1 MSEQYILVI
10 DEGTTGTRALIVDR
24 QSQIKGQAYTEFT
37 QYNPAPDRVEH
48 DAEEI
53 WAATRRMIDDAL
65 HQSGLTIANIA
76 AIGITN
82 QRATTVVW
90 DRATGKPITP
100 AIVWQ
105 DTRTASFIESIRE
118 RWAEKVYARTG
129 WALAPVYSSLSL
141 HWILENV
148 PGARKRAEAGE
159 LAFGTIDSW
168 LIYKLTGGKTHA
180 IAASNASVTGS
191 YDLINDEWYTEWLD
205 FLGLPLSLFPQVC
218 DDSGEFGLSDP
229 AVLGAA
235 VPITGAIADQHAAL
249 FAQQC
254 VTPGTVKVTHG
265 TGTFLDMNIGN
276 KPVIS
281 QNGLNTIIAWRR
293 SGETIYGLEGYA
305 AVTGSAVQWLRDG
318 TGMIASS
325 ADTEALATRVTDNG
339 GVYFVPA
346 LTGLSAPYWD
356 SFARGMIIGITRGTK
371 REHIVRA
378 TLEGIVYSTK
388 DFLET
393 MRRDA
398 GVEIKSMKVDG
409 GAARNNFLMQF
420 QADMLDAEV
429 VRPAV
434 SEATG
439 LGAAYMAGL
448 AVGYW
453 KTVEDCFAGQ
463 AIDRVFTPQMPA
475 GERERL
481 YAGWTEA
488 VKRSMGWARR

>member
-1 MSEQYILVI
+1 MSKKYILVI
-10 DEGTTGTRALIVDR
+10 DEGTTGTRALIIDR
-24 QSQIKGQAYTEFT
+24 MSRIKGQAYTEFT

-53 WAATRRMIDDAL
+53 WTATRSMIDAAL
-65 HQSGLTIANIA
+65 RASSLSIDDIA

-90 DRATGKPITP
+90 DRASGKPVTP

-105 DTRTASFIESIRE
+105 DTRTAGYIETIRQA
-118 RWAEKVYARTG
+118 WAEKTYAHTG
-129 WALAPVYSSLSL
+129 WAIAPVYSSLSL
-141 HWILENV
+141 RWILENV
-148 PGARKRAEAGE
+148 PGVRQQAEAGQ

-168 LIYKLTGGKTHA
+168 LIYKLTGGAAHA
-180 IAASNASVTGS
+180 ISASNASVTGS
-191 YDLINDEWYTEWLD
+191 YDLLNNEWYTEWLD
-205 FLGLPLSLFPQVC
+205 FLGIPLSLFPQVC
-218 DDSGEFGLSDP
+218 DDSGLFGMAD
-229 AVLGAA
+229 AQVLGAA
-235 VPITGAIADQHAAL
+235 LPITGAIADQHAAL
-249 FAQQC
+249 FGQQC
-254 VTPGTVKVTHG
+254 VAPGSVKVTHG
-265 TGTFLDMNIGN
+265 TGTFMDMNIGSQ
-276 KPVIS
+276 PVIS

-293 SGETIYGLEGYA
+293 NGQTTYGLEGYA

-325 ADTEALATRVTDNG
+325 SESEALATSVPDNG

-356 SFARGMIIGITRGTK
+356 SFARGMIIGITRGTT
-371 REHIVRA
+371 RGHLVRA

-393 MRRDA
+393 MRRDS
-398 GVEIKSMKVDG
+398 GVEIRSMKVDG
-409 GAARNNFLMQF
+409 GAARNDFLMQF

-429 VRPAV
+429 VRPSV
-434 SEATG
+434 SEATS

-448 AVGYW
+448 ATGYW
-453 KTVEDCFAGQ
+453 ESIEDCFAGQ
-463 AIDRVFTPQMPA
+463 SIDRVFTPQMEP
-475 GERERL
+475 GERSRL

-488 VKRSMGWARR
+488 VKRSMGWARH

>member
-318 TGMIASS
+318 AGMIASS
-325 ADTEALATRVTDNG
+325 ADTEALATSVPDNG

-439 LGAAYMAGL
+439 L
-448 AVGYW
+448 
-453 KTVEDCFAGQ
+453 
-463 AIDRVFTPQMPA
+463 
-475 GERERL
+475 
-481 YAGWTEA
+481 
-488 VKRSMGWARR
+488 